1 MEIEKEHE
9 DTEAIPQ
16 IAQTFTQLKCI
27 KFEPLWVQVLINL
40 RMKHSKMFTR
50 RRNSASEGWKLVFD
64 ELKENGAPEYVT
76 IAKIK
81 KKWMN
86 LMTRYR
92 QIKNTTLNT
101 DAVTWPYFEQID
113 RAYGKDS
120 ENDEEKGEPLLNQSV
135 SNDERQS
142 FIKKLIELRYNHR
155 HLFTGRKYTARDG
168 WLIIQSLLQ
177 CQGKYSVDQL
187 SKCWQNLVQRYKQ
200 LSKSDNTENIT
211 WPYYEHMTKMYVEK
225 CKYDSLNL
233 TSSEANS
240 SQAEDISTIEGEDK
254 EPGGEPKHQV
264 ISLKNVSVS
273 SVSVDC
279 ILVQLLTE
287 IRAAEENHHK
297 EVMVALKAI
306 QDSLNTSSSV
316 RDETCDETT
325 NNDSVPISDEC
336 MNQ

>member
-1 MEIEKEHE
+1 MEIAKEQE
-9 DTEAIPQ
+9 ETEILPET
-16 IAQTFTQLKCI
+16 AQTYVQPKSI

-50 RRNSASEGWKLVFD
+50 RRNSASEGWKLVFE

-76 IAKIK
+76 ITKIK

-101 DAVTWPYFEQID
+101 EAVTWPYFEQID
-113 RAYGKDS
+113 RAFGKDC
-120 ENDEEKGEPLLNQSV
+120 ENEDEKGESLLNQSI

-177 CQGKYSVDQL
+177 CQGKYSIEQL

-200 LSKSDNTENIT
+200 LSKSENTENIT

-225 CKYDSLNL
+225 CKYENISV
-233 TSSEANS
+233 TTEANS
-240 SQAEDISTIEGEDK
+240 SQAEDISTVEGEDK
-254 EPGGEPKHQV
+254 EVLGDVKHQ
-264 ISLKNVSVS
+264 IINLKNVSVS

-287 IRAAEENHHK
+287 IRAAEENNHK
-297 EVMVALKAI
+297 EVMQALKAI
-306 QDSLNTSSSV
+306 HDSLNINSSV
-316 RDETCDETT
+316 KVNNVNNEIVT
-325 NNDSVPISDEC
+325 NVGAEIIDEC
-336 MNQ
+336 MDQ